1 MGIGV
6 VGGTVGGRVG
16 CDRARGADL
25 AHRWTLQFRQVAGG
39 RLDIL
44 SWWLYIRGG
53 GATIYMRRSQNTYL
67 TNHACSV
74 VPSISVVSP
83 CDNLRRTSPFPG
95 REKKSTKWRC
105 LRA

>member
-44 SWWLYIRGG
+44 SWWLYYIYTRGG
-53 GATIYMRRSQNTYL
+53 SHNIYEALAKHISNQPRVFSCAFYKRCFTLRQL
-67 TNHACSV
+67 
-74 VPSISVVSP
+74 PS
-83 CDNLRRTSPFPG
+83 
-95 REKKSTKWRC
+95 
-105 LRA
+105 